1 MMGLDAT
8 LWRFA
13 TLATPLVLIAACGG
27 GNDDEPE
34 TSTLTPSV
42 VQDTAP
48 APTAELQPQPE
59 VPQQLDETA
68 SAPEGGTIGVEAR
81 EIRFTPNRWTVA
93 LGETI
98 SIVIANGDS
107 VQHNMR
113 IAGLDG
119 QYDTEDDAV
128 TVPAALNGGETGELI
143 FSPLVPG
150 EYTFRCDFHPAQMGG
165 RIEVEPGVP

>member
-1 MMGLDAT
+1 MGLASRVWRCTTVAT
-8 LWRFA
+8 A
-13 TLATPLVLIAACGG
+13 LVLIAACGG
-27 GNDDEPE
+27 GNDDKTE
-34 TSTLTPSV
+34 TSVTPSI

-48 APTAELQPQPE
+48 APTAELQPQPD
-59 VPQQLDETA
+59 VPQPLDETV
-68 SAPEGGTIGVEAR
+68 SLPEGGIIGVEAR
-81 EIRFTPNRWTVA
+81 ETRFTPNRWTVA

-98 SIVIANGDS
+98 SIVVGNGDS
-107 VQHNMR
+107 VQHNLR

-128 TVPAALNGGETGELI
+128 TVPQALNGGETGELV

-150 EYTFRCDFHPAQMGG
+150 EYSFRCDFHPGQMGG